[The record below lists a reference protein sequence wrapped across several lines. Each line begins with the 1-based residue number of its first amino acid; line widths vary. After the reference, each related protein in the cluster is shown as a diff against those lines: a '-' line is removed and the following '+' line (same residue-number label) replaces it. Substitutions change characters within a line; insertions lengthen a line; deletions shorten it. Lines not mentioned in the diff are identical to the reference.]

1 MAAVS
6 HGALKPAACM
16 NLRHVALLYTQR
28 MNSLFYVEHK
38 TQQTALF
45 DQIIVLRLKYEIYIQ
60 IQKIFFQLKFEKP
73 F

>member
-16 NLRHVALLYTQR
+16 NWRHVALLYAQR
-28 MNSLFYVEHK
+28 MNRQFFTKETSQERK

-45 DQIIVLRLKYEIYIQ
+45 DQIIVLNLK
-60 IQKIFFQLKFEKP
+60 
-73 F
+73 